1 MSRVKTPAWRPN
13 LESFAIS
20 SASPKSEKR
29 SIVATGPK
37 ISSHQTLASCGG
49 APSRVGARQRPSSTS
64 SPPVSSS
71 APAATASSIHS
82 LTRSRSSGVISGPT
96 SVSGSSGSPTRSF
109 STLAT
114 SRSVNGVGDRL
125 VDEDPLDRDAALAG
139 VGEGVDL
146 GFVGGRLPV
155 AVVVDDQRRVGAEL
169 EVDLLVRD
177 LAADPPAD
185 RRPSR

>member
-1 MSRVKTPAWRPN
+1 M
-13 LESFAIS
+13 ESLAIR

-49 APSRVGARQRPSSTS
+49 EPSRVGARQRPSSTS

-82 LTRSRSSGVISGPT
+82 LTRSRSPGVISGPT
-96 SVSGSSGSPTRSF
+96 SVSGSSGSPTVSV

-114 SRSVNGVGDRL
+114 RRSVKASATSSWTRIRWIEMQLWPACEKAWSLALSAAVSQSPSALTISGALEPSSRL
-125 VDEDPLDRDAALAG
+125 TFLCG
-139 VGEGVDL
+139 T
-146 GFVGGRLPV
+146 
-155 AVVVDDQRRVGAEL
+155 
-169 EVDLLVRD
+169 
-177 LAADPPAD
+177 LAADAPAD